1 MGCASNVAL
10 KSYPKSG
17 IFKVDYEKD
26 KKLKNSL
33 GNINF
38 EELFMESLTP
48 EFLNLFKLNSKLFY
62 CQYFLQGICYEYGL
76 MGKSKNKNEAFKIYQ
91 RGADYHYDYMC
102 M

>member
-1 MGCASNVAL
+1 MGCTSNVTL

-62 CQYFLQGICYEYGL
+62 SNTFYKEYV
-76 MGKSKNKNEAFKIYQ
+76 MNM
-91 RGADYHYDYMC
+91 D
-102 M
+102 